1 LNIPTRIF
9 RANQLQGLAA
19 DQRNGLGFNLADVSG
34 RQIRIRIHKLALFS
48 VAQDDMAEFMERSL
62 VRELSQGIDCD
73 ASLERISLRISIGG
87 LEINLLDAQLT

>member
-1 LNIPTRIF
+1 
-9 RANQLQGLAA
+9 
-19 DQRNGLGFNLADVSG
+19 
-34 RQIRIRIHKLALFS
+34 
-48 VAQDDMAEFMERSL
+48 MAEFMERSL